1 MTRKSTNGPKV
12 IDRCTFTLIELLIV
26 IAIIAILMSLL
37 LPALGGAK
45 RRAKLIVC
53 MSNLKQLGAGM
64 IMYAAFSDQEW
75 PFHGNDGGHGGW
87 ESYPGDV
94 YTDAWGLY
102 KDHFGIDEVE
112 WLELF
117 ADTVLS
123 NAPIGFCPLERW
135 AKPLEL
141 GGMWTPGIATGPF
154 KNLYGYKADRNF
166 YYLGYQR
173 FAGFCPPPYKGGPD
187 DPSHDWSSSTNS
199 RLDIAPQKPGNS
211 GDVILADN
219 DWNNSHQSLSA
230 HADDPGQPGHLY
242 QPYPTKYIDNNLG
255 YGDGHVE
262 THRHRSIDHD
272 GINWFFPEGG
282 HVVRDRALGTD
293 PHLYTY

>member
-1 MTRKSTNGPKV
+1 MTRKSTNRTKV
-12 IDRCTFTLIELLIV
+12 KHRRTFTLIELLIV

-37 LPALGGAK
+37 LPALSGAK

-53 MSNLKQLGAGM
+53 MSNLKQMGAGM
-64 IMYAAFSDQEW
+64 IIYAAFSDQEW
-75 PFHGNDGGHGGW
+75 PFHGNDGDHGDQ
-87 ESYPGDV
+87 SYPNQV
-94 YTDAWGLY
+94 YIEFLGLY
-102 KDHFGIDEVE
+102 NDHFGVDEVE

-123 NAPIGFCPLERW
+123 NAPIGFCPLERSD
-135 AKPLEL
+135 KPIEL
-141 GGMWTPGIATGPF
+141 GGISTTAATGPF

-166 YYLGYQR
+166 YFIGYHR
-173 FAGFCPPPYKGGPD
+173 FAGYCPPPYKGGPD
-187 DPSHDWSSSTNS
+187 DPSHDWSASTNS
-199 RLDIAPQKPGNS
+199 QLDVAPYKPGNP

-230 HADDPGQPGHLY
+230 HADDPGQPGHIY
-242 QPYPTKYIDNNLG
+242 QPYPTKYIDNNLA

-262 THRHRSIDHD
+262 THRHRSIEHN

-282 HVVRDRALGTD
+282 HVKRDRLGGTD
-293 PHLYTY
+293 PHLYT